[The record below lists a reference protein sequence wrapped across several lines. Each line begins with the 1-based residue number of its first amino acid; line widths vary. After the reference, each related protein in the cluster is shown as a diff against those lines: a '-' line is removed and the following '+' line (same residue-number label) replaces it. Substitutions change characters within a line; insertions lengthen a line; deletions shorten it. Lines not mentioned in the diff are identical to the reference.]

1 MSGSSSWKV
10 AYADFV
16 TAMMAF
22 FLLMWILNA
31 ATEETK
37 AGLSDF
43 FTSGGMAPD
52 GDMAPGLDD
61 RLAIPLEL
69 ITVNNLGNNRSL
81 SSEEEEKQQQILTEL
96 TRFLLNTQL
105 RSNANGLA
113 SSQYGVLM
121 TLTNEVMFE
130 PGATKLAA
138 TGMKTLDY
146 VVDILNRHKVCLVIR
161 GHTSSD
167 ETVAPFPSK
176 WDLASARAN
185 ACLQYIQ
192 ERSYVPPAYLRAVSY
207 ADTQP
212 RYPEVN
218 DAAKAMNRR
227 VEFYFFSPSL
237 SKQILE
243 F

>member
-31 ATEETK
+31 APEETK
-37 AGLSDF
+37 AGLSEY
-43 FTSGGMAPD
+43 FTSGGMAPS
-52 GDMAPGLDD
+52 GDRSPGLDS
-61 RLAIPLEL
+61 PLNVPIEL
-69 ITVNNLGNNRSL
+69 FTADILGDSRSL
-81 SSEEEEKQQQILTEL
+81 TTEEQDVQNQVLEEL
-96 TRFLLNTQL
+96 TRFLLTTEL
-105 RSNANGLA
+105 RSNSNGIA
-113 SSQYGVLM
+113 SSNYGVLM
-121 TLTNEVMFE
+121 TLSSDVMFD
-130 PGATKLAA
+130 PGSVHLSALGQKSLEQ
-138 TGMKTLDY
+138 
-146 VVDILNRHKVCLVIR
+146 VVDILNRHKVCLVLR
-161 GHTSSD
+161 GHASSD
-167 ETVAPFPSK
+167 ETGAPYPTK

-185 ACLQYIQ
+185 TCLQYIQ
-192 ERSYVPPAYLRAVSY
+192 DRTYVPASYLRAVSY

-212 RYPEVN
+212 RYPDLN
-218 DAAKAMNRR
+218 AANRALNRR